1 MTTTVT
7 AEPNTESLTTVA
19 QQPCC
24 GPTCCG
30 GAADA
35 ASEAGHAA
43 AHPAS
48 AEARA
53 FVPSHAAGA
62 DPAVSDATAAAPVGP
77 AAHAK
82 GETASRK
89 ERIEQ
94 AVRRRYAAAARAAAT
109 GRDASCGCG
118 CSDEATS
125 VFGRGLYGD
134 GEAGGAPAGALRAS
148 LGCAN
153 PTALVDLAPG
163 QVVLDLGSG
172 GGIDVFLAARRVG
185 PAGKV
190 YGLDMTDEM
199 LDLARANQAEAGV
212 ANAEFLKGRMED
224 VPLPEASVDVVMS
237 NCVVNLSPDKDQVL
251 REAHRVLRPGGRF
264 AVADVVT
271 VRPMPPAL
279 TERLE
284 LWSECLGGALEVDDY
299 RARLAAAGFTE
310 IDVEILHTYGLEQ
323 AGADAPSLLA
333 ELGLDP
339 TEVEHLFA
347 SALVRA
353 TKPAERQA

>member
-7 AEPNTESLTTVA
+7 AESTTEPLTSVA

-35 ASEAGHAA
+35 DDAA

-53 FVPSHAAGA
+53 FASSRAAGA
-62 DPAVSDATAAAPVGP
+62 DSAVSDATSAAALDVPG
-77 AAHAK
+77 AHAEEK
-82 GETASRK
+82 AASRE

-109 GRDASCGCG
+109 GGDASCGCG
-118 CSDEATS
+118 CSDEATT
-125 VFGRGLYGD
+125 VFGRALYGD

-212 ANAEFLKGRMED
+212 SNAEFLKGRMED

-237 NCVVNLSPDKDQVL
+237 NCVVNLSPDKDRVL

-271 VRPMPPAL
+271 VRAMPPAL
-279 TERLE
+279 AERLE

-299 RARLAAAGFTE
+299 RRRLAAAGFTE
-310 IDVEILHTYGLEQ
+310 IDVEVLHTYGLEQ
-323 AGADAPSLLA
+323 AGADAPRLLA
-333 ELGLDP
+333 ELNLEP

-353 TKPAERQA
+353 SKPA

>member
-1 MTTTVT
+1 V
-7 AEPNTESLTTVA
+7 V
-19 QQPCC
+19 
-24 GPTCCG
+24 
-30 GAADA
+30 
-35 ASEAGHAA
+35 
-43 AHPAS
+43 
-48 AEARA
+48 
-53 FVPSHAAGA
+53 
-62 DPAVSDATAAAPVGP
+62 P
-77 AAHAK
+77 AAHSK
-82 GETASRK
+82 GEAASRE
-89 ERIEQ
+89 ERIEL
-94 AVRRRYAAAARAAAT
+94 AVKRRYAEAARAAA
-109 GRDASCGCG
+109 GGGDASCGCG
-118 CSDEATS
+118 CSDEATT
-125 VFGRGLYGD
+125 VFGRALYGE
-134 GEAGGAPAGALRAS
+134 GEADAAPAGALRAS

-237 NCVVNLSPDKDQVL
+237 NCVVNLSPDKDRVL

-279 TERLE
+279 AERLE

-310 IDVEILHTYGLEQ
+310 IDVEVLHTYGLEQ
-323 AGADAPSLLA
+323 AGADAPRLLA
-333 ELGLDP
+333 ELGLEP

-353 TKPAERQA
+353 TKPA